1 MTPLVIL
8 DRDGV
13 INEESDQYIKSPS
26 EWIPIPGSL
35 HAISRLNKAGYR
47 VAVATNQEAV
57 SRGLFDAATLQRIHS
72 KMHQAVTAAGGRL
85 DAIYFC
91 PHGAEIGCDCRKPKP
106 GMLIDCMKRFDA
118 EPAEVAVVGDTWR
131 DMVAAQSAGCQAILV
146 RTGNGQR
153 TIAESQS
160 GFKPLPSETLIFDN
174 LEAWVVQFLSTKAA

>member
-1 MTPLVIL
+1 MALLVIL

-26 EWIPIPGSL
+26 EWLPIPGSL

-57 SRGLFDAATLQRIHS
+57 SRGLFDATTLQKTHS
-72 KMHQAVTAAGGRL
+72 KMHQAVIAAGGRV
-85 DAIYFC
+85 DAVYFC
-91 PHGAEIGCDCRKPKP
+91 PHAIEIGCDCRKPKP

-118 EPAEVAVVGDTWR
+118 RPSEVAVIGDSWR
-131 DMVAAQSAGCQAILV
+131 DIVAAHRAGCQPVLV

-153 TIAESQS
+153 TIVESLS
-160 GFKPLPSETLIFDN
+160 GLHPLPDGTLIVDS
-174 LEAWVVQFLSTKAA
+174 LEAWVRQLLKAST